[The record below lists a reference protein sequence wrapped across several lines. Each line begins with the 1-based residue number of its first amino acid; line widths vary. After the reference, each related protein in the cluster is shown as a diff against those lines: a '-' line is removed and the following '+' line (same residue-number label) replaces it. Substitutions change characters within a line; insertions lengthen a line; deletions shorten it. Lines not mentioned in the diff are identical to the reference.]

1 MKPSLLAALAGFVF
15 LCAGCQSMNWT
26 AKNKPPKENS
36 VAQNSPTREVPW
48 TRRKKKDQQL
58 DSGEIPQ
65 EIAAKFEKSQTK
77 ADTPKSA
84 TEYVLE
90 GNQAEVA
97 RNFPAARQAYE
108 SALQLDSVNA
118 DAHHRLGIL
127 ADMRQDYAAAQD
139 HYEAALRQKPHDAN
153 LLSDFG
159 YSHQLRGNANQSE
172 RHLLM
177 ALDLNGQHLQ
187 ALKNLGSLYASQNR
201 YEDALQT
208 FRRFRPEGEAQQLL
222 AQYFPNGDAS
232 GNTPMMAARTVSET
246 RTVPPMPRSNV
257 SPEALKNMSR
267 EEILAVM
274 EQMRQEGVRSRE
286 QKDLT
291 EYRPNLQEST
301 TEADYAR
308 TPPRG
313 NNGLAGAPRT
323 TAWAHDTTTPN
334 PSSSVPPTLHASAQ
348 PPDAA
353 WANNPADAVP
363 ANSEQPFWNGAAL
376 PTRNMTPPN
385 AMPPWNNNAAAH
397 ITPGGST
404 AGSFNS
410 SDNSAAATSPPWLGN
425 DPSAHAG
432 ANPPVSANYDPTRD
446 ASSAPANTAWNPAAL
461 TSQSPY
467 SSGVAPSNEI
477 SARQR
482 AYQLGMSAGPGTMFP
497 VLPTDEQP
505 PRTNTPAPSAGP
517 NWGTNTANSYQETR
531 AGWDSPAHGTSPAQW
546 QDAITETAP
555 RSPTDNWNS
564 PSTAPW
570 PGADVASPSPR
581 GTAVMPPEE
590 NRLPVI
596 KPGPAWNAGPGG
608 PMPSGAVPAGN
619 FAPRNSRSNVV
630 PAWSEAPVT
639 QTRSGNTTSVQQWPY
654 APN

>member
-1 MKPSLLAALAGFVF
+1 MKPSLLAALAGFVL
-15 LCAGCQSMNWT
+15 LCAGCQSLNWT
-26 AKNKPPKENS
+26 AKNKSPKENP
-36 VAQNSPTREVPW
+36 VAQNRPTREVPW
-48 TRRKKKDQQL
+48 TWGKKKDKQL
-58 DSGEIPQ
+58 DSDGLPP
-65 EIAAKFEKSQTK
+65 EIAAKFEKSRTQ

-84 TEYVLE
+84 TELVLE

-108 SALQLDSVNA
+108 SALQLDPVNA

-177 ALDLNGQHLQ
+177 ALDLNGQHTQ

-208 FRRFRPEGEAQQLL
+208 FRRFRPEGEAQKLL
-222 AQYFPNGDAS
+222 AEYFPNEDAS

-246 RTVPPMPRSNV
+246 RTAPPMPKTAV
-257 SPEALKNMSR
+257 TPEALKSMSL
-267 EEILAVM
+267 EEIQAVM
-274 EQMRQEGVRSRE
+274 EQMRQEGMRSRE
-286 QKDLT
+286 QKDLA
-291 EYRPNLQEST
+291 EYRPNLQDSIA
-301 TEADYAR
+301 EADSAR
-308 TPPRG
+308 TPHG
-313 NNGLAGAPRT
+313 NHGAANTSRAGA
-323 TAWAHDTTTPN
+323 WAQDSTSPHPA
-334 PSSSVPPTLHASAQ
+334 SSVPPTLQAGGQ
-348 PPDAA
+348 RPDAA
-353 WANNPADAVP
+353 WTNNQAESAA

-376 PTRNMTPPN
+376 PARNPTPPN
-385 AMPPWNNNAAAH
+385 SMPPWNNNSAANNTLDGPPTGA
-397 ITPGGST
+397 
-404 AGSFNS
+404 FNS
-410 SDNSAAATSPPWLGN
+410 SENSAATNSPPWLAN
-425 DPSAHAG
+425 DPAANAG
-432 ANPPVSANYDPTRD
+432 TNPPVSANYDAARD

-467 SSGVAPSNEI
+467 SSGAKPSHEM

-497 VLPTDEQP
+497 VLPADEQP
-505 PRTNTPAPSAGP
+505 LRTNPSAPSAGP
-517 NWGTNTANSYQETR
+517 NWGTNTANSYQETS
-531 AGWDSPAHGTSPAQW
+531 AGWDSPAQGTSPAQW

-570 PGADVASPSPR
+570 PSANVASPSPR

-619 FAPRNSRSNVV
+619 FAPRDSRSNVV
-630 PAWSEAPVT
+630 PAWSEAPAA
-639 QTRSGNTTSVQQWPY
+639 QTRSGNTNSVQQWPY